1 MELQHKKKDWI
12 YIQKSSIELATKT
25 GLQQGLE
32 QGLEQGLQQGEVNAT
47 TKMVLNAHQIGLPIR
62 TIIDL
67 TGLREDEIAMI
78 VQNK

>member
-1 MELQHKKKDWI
+1 M
-12 YIQKSSIELATKT
+12 
-25 GLQQGLE
+25 QQGLE